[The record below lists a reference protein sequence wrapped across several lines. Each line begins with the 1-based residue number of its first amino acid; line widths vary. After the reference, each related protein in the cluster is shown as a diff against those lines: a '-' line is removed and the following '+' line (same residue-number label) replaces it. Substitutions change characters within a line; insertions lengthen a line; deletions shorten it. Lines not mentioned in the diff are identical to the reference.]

1 MRYSHRKQCQFILF
15 QFSVNNITVYHF
27 YISFFFQ
34 KVIKRFKFLLLIAI
48 TYLTAIISLGQ
59 GFLKSESESCL
70 VVSSFLGTHGLYNP
84 WNSPGQNTK
93 VGSLPLLQWIFPTQ
107 ESAQGLLYCR
117 RILYQL
123 SYHGFLRK
131 INFLIMKKV

>member
-1 MRYSHRKQCQFILF
+1 MRYSHRKECQFILF

-34 KVIKRFKFLLLIAI
+34 KVIKRFKFLLIAI
-48 TYLTAIISLGQ
+48 TYLTAIITLGQ

-70 VVSSFLGTHGLYNP
+70 VVSSSLGPHGLYNP
-84 WNSPGQNTK
+84 WNSPGQNTE

-107 ESAQGLLYCR
+107 ESDQGLLYCR

-123 SYHGFLRK
+123 SYQGFLRQV
-131 INFLIMKKV
+131 NFLIMKKH